1 MSFQQQ
7 YDQYQGQ
14 QPGEQG
20 PNPNVSQTD
29 LGQPMGQPMDQ
40 SGGFPPQQMGPPG
53 SAGPDG
59 NGQGAGKTTLW

>member
-7 YDQYQGQ
+7 YEQYQGQ
-14 QPGEQG
+14 QPGEQ
-20 PNPNVSQTD
+20 PNPSVSQTD
-29 LGQPMGQPMDQ
+29 LGQPMDQ
-40 SGGFPPQQMGPPG
+40 SGGFPPQGNMGPPG

>member
-7 YDQYQGQ
+7 YEQYQGQ

-20 PNPNVSQTD
+20 PNPNVSQAD
-29 LGQPMGQPMDQ
+29 LGQPMDQ
-40 SGGFPPQQMGPPG
+40 SGGFPPQGQMGPPG
-53 SAGPDG
+53 GAGPDG

>member
-20 PNPNVSQTD
+20 PNPSVSQTD
-29 LGQPMGQPMDQ
+29 LGQPMDQ